1 MVAFRRLFPFLRK
14 YRGHM
19 LVVILSAAAITA
31 VNLINPW
38 LVRELIQNIRV
49 DAGSEAINRIIQLA
63 LILFA
68 VFVIRAIC
76 RFLYLYIAH
85 VMAYS
90 FVSDLRVAVYDH
102 LQHLSARFFADR
114 QTGELLKRVVSDT
127 RDLEPLIAHYIP
139 DMSVNI
145 LLLVGVGI
153 ILFSLNPTLALLTML
168 PMPILLFSN
177 LFFGKR
183 MRDALKDSSH
193 RLGILSGIVQD
204 NLVGIKEI
212 QLFTQEPQE
221 HQRINEYSTDM
232 TRIHL
237 WGLKNQAILSPSIE
251 FLTAMGLVIIVLFG
265 GQAALNGKLAVED
278 LVAFFLYLNIFY
290 QPITLMAQMNEML
303 HVALTGAQHVVE
315 VLDIKPDVSDLP
327 NARDVGRL
335 KGEVEFKQVSFDY
348 NEHVATLKNISFTIT
363 PGQTLALVGPTG
375 AGKTTIA
382 SLLPRFYD
390 AASGTITI
398 DGIDVRDMTIR
409 SLRSNISMVMQ
420 DVFLFNGTIRDNLRY
435 SNLEASDEDII
446 RAAKVA
452 RAHDFIMALP
462 EGYDTHIG
470 ERGVKLS
477 GGQKQ
482 RLAIARA
489 VLKNAPIL
497 ILDEATSAVDTETEA
512 EIQEALNELMKGRTS
527 IVIAHRLSTIK
538 NASQILV
545 LDKGQVVE
553 RGRHQDLIFG
563 HGRYQ
568 RLHEANARLN

>member
-1 MVAFRRLFPFLRK
+1 MYAFRRLLPYLRV
-14 YRGHM
+14 YRWHM
-19 LVVILSAAAITA
+19 LVVILSAAGITA

-49 DAGSEAINRIIQLA
+49 DAGDEAVNHIIQLA
-63 LILFA
+63 MVLLGVFILRA
-68 VFVIRAIC
+68 VLRY
-76 RFLYLYIAH
+76 LYLYIAH

-90 FVSDLRVAVYDH
+90 FVGDMRVAVYDH
-102 LQHLSARFFADR
+102 LQQLSARFFADR
-114 QTGELLKRVVSDT
+114 QTGELLKRVISDT
-127 RDLEPLIAHYIP
+127 RDIEPLIAHYIP
-139 DMSVNI
+139 DMTVNL
-145 LLLVGVGI
+145 LLLVGVGC
-153 ILFSLNPTLALLTML
+153 ILFSLNPSLALLTML
-168 PMPILLFSN
+168 PMPLLLFSN

-183 MRDALKDSSH
+183 MRNALKDSSH

-212 QLFTQEPQE
+212 QLFTQEPKE
-221 HQRINEYSTDM
+221 YQRISEYSTHT

-237 WGLKNQAILSPSIE
+237 YGLKMQAILSPSIE

-265 GQAALNGKLAVED
+265 GQAALHKQMAVED

-303 HVALTGAQHVVE
+303 HVALTGATHVVE
-315 VLDIKPDVSDLP
+315 VLDIKPDVSDMP
-327 NARDVGRL
+327 SAKDVGRL
-335 KGEVEFKQVSFDY
+335 KGEVEFRDVSFLY
-348 NEHVATLKNISFTIT
+348 NEHIATLENISFSIS

-390 AASGTITI
+390 AASGQITI

-409 SLRSNISMVMQ
+409 SLRSNISMVLQ
-420 DVFLFNGTIRDNLRY
+420 DVFLFNGTVRDNIRY
-435 SNLEASDEDII
+435 SNLAASDEDIV
-446 RAAKVA
+446 RAAKAA
-452 RAHDFIMALP
+452 RAHEFIMAMP

-470 ERGVKLS
+470 ERGVKVS

-538 NASQILV
+538 NAHQIIV
-545 LDKGQVVE
+545 LDKGKIVE
-553 RGRHQDLIFG
+553 RGRHQDLIYG
-563 HGRYQ
+563 RGRYQ

>member
-1 MVAFRRLFPFLRK
+1 MYALRRLLPYLRR
-14 YRGHM
+14 YRLHM
-19 LVVILSAAAITA
+19 LVVIISSGLIT
-31 VNLINPW
+31 VMNLVNPW
-38 LVRELIQNIRV
+38 LVRELVQIIRIETG
-49 DAGSEAINRIIQLA
+49 DTAMNHILQLA
-63 LILFA
+63 GILLVVFA
-68 VFVIRAIC
+68 LRAIA
-76 RFLYLYIAH
+76 RHLYLYIAH

-90 FVSDLRVAVYDH
+90 FVSDLRVGVYDH
-102 LQHLSARFFADR
+102 LQKLSARFFADR
-114 QTGELLKRVVSDT
+114 QTGELIKRVINDT
-127 RDLEPLIAHYIP
+127 RDIEPLIAHYIP
-139 DMSVNI
+139 DMTVNV
-145 LLLVGVGI
+145 LLLIGVGI
-153 ILFSLNPTLALLTML
+153 ILFNLNATLALLTLL
-168 PMPILLFSN
+168 PMPLLLFSN

-183 MRDALKDSSH
+183 MQNAIKDSSR
-193 RLGILSGIVQD
+193 RLGVLTGIVQD

-212 QLFTQEPQE
+212 QLFTQEKRE
-221 HQRINEYSTDM
+221 HERINEYSTD
-232 TRIHL
+232 TTNRL
-237 WGLKNQAILSPSIE
+237 LYGLKMQAILSPSIE
-251 FLTAMGLVIIVLFG
+251 FLTGIGLVIVVLFG
-265 GQAALNGKLAVED
+265 GQATLSGKMAVED

-303 HVALTGAQHVVE
+303 HVAATGAYHVVE
-315 VLDIKPDVSDLP
+315 VLDIKPDVDDAP
-327 NARDVGRL
+327 NAVDPGRL
-335 KGEVEFKQVSFDY
+335 RGEVEFKDVSFLY
-348 NEHVATLKNISFTIT
+348 NEHVATLKNISFRIQ

-390 AASGTITI
+390 AASGIITI
-398 DGIDVRDMTIR
+398 DDIDIRNMTV
-409 SLRSNISMVMQ
+409 SGLRSNISMVLQ

-435 SNLEASDEDII
+435 SNLAASDEDII
-446 RAAKVA
+446 RASKAA
-452 RAHDFIMALP
+452 RAHEFIMATP

-538 NASQILV
+538 NAHQIVV
-545 LDKGQVVE
+545 LDKGQIVE
-553 RGRHQDLIFG
+553 RGRHQDLIYG

-568 RLHEANARLN
+568 RLHEANARMN

>member
-1 MVAFRRLFPFLRK
+1 MYAFRRLLPFLRP
-14 YRGHM
+14 YRRHM
-19 LVVILSAAAITA
+19 LVVIVSATAITA

-38 LVRELIQNIRV
+38 MVRELIQNIRV
-49 DAGSEAINRIIQLA
+49 DAGDAAVRRIIQLA
-63 LILFA
+63 AILL
-68 VFVIRAIC
+68 VIFIVRAAC
-76 RFLYLYIAH
+76 RYLYLYIAH

-114 QTGELLKRVVSDT
+114 QTGELLKRVISDT
-127 RDLEPLIAHYIP
+127 RDIEPLIAHYIP
-139 DMSVNI
+139 DMTVNV
-145 LLLVGVGI
+145 LLLIGVGI
-153 ILFSLNPTLALLTML
+153 ILFSLNSTLALLTML
-168 PMPILLFSN
+168 PMPLLLFSN
-177 LFFGKR
+177 LFFGNR
-183 MRDALKDSSH
+183 MRNALKDASH
-193 RLGILSGIVQD
+193 RLGILTGIVQD

-221 HQRINEYSTDM
+221 HQRINEYSTDT
-232 TRIHL
+232 TRIL
-237 WGLKNQAILSPSIE
+237 LYGLKMQAILSPSIE
-251 FLTAMGLVIIVLFG
+251 FLTALGLVIIVLFG
-265 GQAALNGKLAVED
+265 GQAALNGKMAVED

-303 HVALTGAQHVVE
+303 HVALTGAQHVIE
-315 VLDIKPDVSDLP
+315 VLDIKPDVSDTSC
-327 NARDVGRL
+327 AKDVGRL
-335 KGEVEFKQVSFDY
+335 RGVVEFQDVSFLY
-348 NEHVATLKNISFTIT
+348 NEHVATLKNISFSVN

-390 AASGTITI
+390 VASGKITI

-420 DVFLFNGTIRDNLRY
+420 DVFLFNGTIRDNIRY
-435 SNLEASDEDII
+435 SDLAATDEDIV
-446 RAAKVA
+446 RAAKAA
-452 RAHDFIMALP
+452 RAHDFIVAMP
-462 EGYDTHIG
+462 EGYETHIG
-470 ERGVKLS
+470 ERGMKVS

-527 IVIAHRLSTIK
+527 LVIAHRLSTIK
-538 NASQILV
+538 NAHQILV
-545 LDKGQVVE
+545 LDQGQIVE